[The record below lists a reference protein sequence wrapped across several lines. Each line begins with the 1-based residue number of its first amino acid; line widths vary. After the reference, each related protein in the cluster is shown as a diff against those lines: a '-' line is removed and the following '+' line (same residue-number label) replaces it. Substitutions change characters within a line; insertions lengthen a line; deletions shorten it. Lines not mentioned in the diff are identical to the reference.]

1 MEKTKNYFDSVH
13 FFGRIWMLSALLLFL
28 AVPTF
33 VSIYYDAWPVFSEFL
48 MGFMG
53 IAPTFWVVGIIEMF
67 TYIPMLGVGGSYLGF
82 VTGNLTNLKVP
93 CAINAMSAAKAEAG
107 TDEGEIVST
116 IAIAVSSIVTTLIIT
131 IGVFMLFWI
140 RPILEAPI
148 LAPAFANI
156 LPALFGA
163 LGVVMISRGWK
174 IAVAPIV
181 FMLALFMFV
190 PGLASAV
197 GVLVPA
203 GVVVAVV
210 AARILYK
217 KGLLGANTTEEAEAE
232 DAQTDAAETA
242 TEQTDVAETEESQ
255 TATAEDEKID

>member
-1 MEKTKNYFDSVH
+1 MDNLENATTIVADDNKRDYSASVH
-13 FFGRIWMLSALLLFL
+13 FYGRIWMLSALTLFI
-28 AVPTF
+28 AAPAF
-33 VSIYYDAWPVFSEFL
+33 VSIYYDAWPHLNEFF

-53 IAPTFWVVGIIEMF
+53 IAPTFWVVAIIEMF

-82 VTGNLTNLKVP
+82 VTGNLSNLKVP
-93 CAINAMSAAKAEAG
+93 CAINAMSAAKVEAG
-107 TDEGEIVST
+107 TEEGEIVST

-131 IGVFMLFWI
+131 LGVFMLFWI
-140 RPILEAPI
+140 RPVLEAPI
-148 LAPAFANI
+148 LVPAFANI

-181 FMLALFMFV
+181 FMLILFLFI

-197 GVLVPA
+197 GILVPA

-210 AARILYK
+210 AARLMYK
-217 KGLLGANTTEEAEAE
+217 KGWL
-232 DAQTDAAETA
+232 
-242 TEQTDVAETEESQ
+242 
-255 TATAEDEKID
+255 